1 MLENKKF
8 RFYGNL
14 VYYLVKILEKTMKI
28 EQVFPKEFNK
38 DRNYVMA
45 LWHNK
50 VVMTLLGTGFIKR
63 KVALASPTKDGE
75 LISVPLEK
83 YGTEMVR
90 GSSDKNPARSLLKLI
105 KKVKEGCTVGTPVDG
120 PRGPRYVVKS
130 GMLYVSQKS
139 KVPLVPI
146 GVAYEK
152 KWIFEKS
159 WDKFE
164 LPKPFSRA
172 VIIYGE
178 PYFIDENANLE
189 VESLLLKEKIDDLDR
204 KAELKIKNKEL

>member
-1 MLENKKF
+1 MWENRKY

-14 VYYLVKILEKTMKI
+14 VYYLVKFLEKTMKI
-28 EQVFPKEFNK
+28 EQIFPKEFDKN
-38 DRNYVMA
+38 RNYVMA
-45 LWHNK
+45 IWHNK
-50 VVMTLLGTGFIKR
+50 VVMTLLGTGFLKR

-75 LISVPLEK
+75 LISVPLER

-90 GSSDKNPARSLLKLI
+90 GSSDKNATKSLLKLI

-120 PRGPRYVVKS
+120 PKGPRYVVKS
-130 GMLYVSQKS
+130 GMLYIAQKS
-139 KVPLVPI
+139 NIPLVPI

-152 KWIFEKS
+152 KWIFEKA

-172 VIIYGE
+172 VVIFGE
-178 PYFIDENANLE
+178 PYFIEKNADLLDEA
-189 VESLLLKEKIDDLDR
+189 LLLKEKLDNLDR
-204 KAELKIKNKEL
+204 KAELQIKNKK